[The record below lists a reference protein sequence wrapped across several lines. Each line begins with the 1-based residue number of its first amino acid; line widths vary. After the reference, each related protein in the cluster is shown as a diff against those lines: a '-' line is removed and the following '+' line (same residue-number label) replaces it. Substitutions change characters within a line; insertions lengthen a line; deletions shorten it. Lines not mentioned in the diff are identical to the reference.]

1 MARKFLVA
9 IDLAKN
15 ELQNPRAHFL
25 AAAPSSPVEGQF
37 YYDSVTK
44 KLYYY
49 NGTGWIATD
58 GTSLFAAP
66 NLTLGT
72 ANAAGAA
79 NTVIRSDAT
88 ILAFDATAPSTSAVA
103 DAAAV
108 GTATV
113 AARRDHKHAR
123 EAFAAPTAETTFGS
137 SSAAG
142 SATTVPRSD
151 HTHGNPTHVN
161 ADHSAINRSA
171 LAVPTADVSWGGF
184 KITNLG
190 TPTAGTD
197 AATKAYVDA
206 VKTGLDPKDSVRV
219 ATTAAGTLATSF
231 ENGDTVDGVVLATGD
246 RILIKDQAAGA
257 ENGIYTVNAS
267 GAPTRA
273 TDADANAEVTG
284 GMFTFVTEGT
294 VNADSGWVL
303 ATNDPIV
310 VGTTALTFVQFSG
323 AGQITAGTGI
333 VKTGNTLNV
342 GAGATPG
349 SGGPGGGL
357 VANADDLVIDTNV
370 VVRKFSASVGD
381 GAALS
386 YVVTHNLNTQ
396 DVIVRVRDNSS
407 PFAFMEPDIE
417 ATSVNTVT
425 VRFAVAPTSNQYRV
439 IVHA

>member
-1 MARKFLVA
+1 MARKFLTA
-9 IDLAKN
+9 IDLTKN

-37 YYDSVTK
+37 YYDSVAH

-49 NGTGWIATD
+49 NGTSWIATD
-58 GTSLFAAP
+58 GTSLFATP

-72 ANAAGAA
+72 ANAAGSA

-88 ILAFDATAPSTSAVA
+88 ILAFDATNPTTSAVA

-108 GTATV
+108 GSATV

-123 EAFAAPTAETTFGS
+123 EAFASPTAETTFGS

-142 SATTVPRSD
+142 SATTLPRSD

-171 LAVPTADVSWGGF
+171 LAVPTADVSWGNF
-184 KITNLG
+184 KITSLAD
-190 TPTAGTD
+190 PTAAQD

-206 VKTGLDPKDSVRV
+206 VKTGLDVKASVRV
-219 ATTAAGTLATSF
+219 ATTANGTLATAY
-231 ENGDTVDGVVLATGD
+231 ENGDTIDGVVLATGD
-246 RILIKDQAAGA
+246 RILLKDQSTGA

-273 TDADANAEVTG
+273 IDADANAEVTS

-294 VNADSGWVL
+294 TNGDSGWVL
-303 ATNDPIV
+303 TTNDPIT
-310 VGTTALTFVQFSG
+310 VGSTALVFAQFSG
-323 AGQITAGTGI
+323 AGQITAGTGMS
-333 VKTGNTLNV
+333 KTGNTLNV
-342 GAGATPG
+342 GAGAAPG

-357 VANADDLVIDTNV
+357 VANADDLVIDTAI
-370 VVRKFSASVGD
+370 VVRKYATSIGD
-381 GAALS
+381 GAALA

-396 DVIVRVRDNSS
+396 DVMVRLRDNSS
-407 PFAFMEPDIE
+407 PFAYMEPDFE

-425 VRFAVAPTSNQYRV
+425 VRFTVAPTTNQYRC
-439 IVHA
+439 IVFG